1 MYDKYNK
8 ISYFTTGSTNLP
20 AHKGIMFS
28 ILGAG
33 TSGSASM
40 VVANASG
47 GTSAIDIK
55 ILGTSP
61 SIVPFSTL
69 YVTGMTGVTG
79 WLLN

>member
-20 AHKGIMFS
+20 SHKGIMFS
-28 ILGAG
+28 IIGAG
-33 TSGSASM
+33 NSGSAAM

-47 GTSAIDIK
+47 GTSAIDMRFF
-55 ILGTSP
+55 GTSP
-61 SIVPFSTL
+61 TIVPFSTL